1 MKDFKSPSQTIFYS
15 LEKTIKLYR
24 RFAQTEINAKYKD
37 ITLDQALILISIDLN
52 PELSLSEI
60 SKIFFKDN
68 ASITRIIECLVMAKY
83 LQRSIDQKDKRTF
96 DLKITLKGKE
106 SLKGLK
112 TIIASNRKK
121 ALKGLTAKD
130 LKLLEDILCKVKSN
144 FTNMR
149 HLKNAR

>member
-1 MKDFKSPSQTIFYS
+1 LKKFFTILKDFKSPSQTIFYS

-96 DLKITLKGKE
+96 DLKIC
-106 SLKGLK
+106 
-112 TIIASNRKK
+112 N
-121 ALKGLTAKD
+121 
-130 LKLLEDILCKVKSN
+130 
-144 FTNMR
+144 
-149 HLKNAR
+149 